1 MKIVAIFA
9 LLVMPG
15 LALAQAGAPSG
26 VVTGPSRNF
35 SQDRD
40 TPRNLTAAPV
50 GTAKDR
56 VERVQ
61 RQQRQNQNITGTGR
75 AVAAPPAPTP
85 VAAARP
91 AAPAAATPAA
101 RPATPPA
108 AAAPAATAP
117 AAGARPATVTPPGAP
132 RPGATMLAA
141 PDAVRSGQAVPS
153 MVGQSTGPARG
164 AASGATPASR

>member
-1 MKIVAIFA
+1 MRIVAFFV
-9 LLVMPG
+9 LLATPG

-61 RQQRQNQNITGTGR
+61 RQQRQNQAITGRGR

-85 VAAARP
+85 VAASRP
-91 AAPAAATPAA
+91 ALPAAA
-101 RPATPPA
+101 PPTA
-108 AAAPAATAP
+108 PHAAAPAAPRP
-117 AAGARPATVTPPGAP
+117 AAPLVTPAGAA
-132 RPGATMLAA
+132 RPGATMLAPA
-141 PDAVRSGQAVPS
+141 DGVRSSSAVPS
-153 MVGQSTGPARG
+153 MVGQSTGAARG
-164 AASGATPASR
+164 PTPASR